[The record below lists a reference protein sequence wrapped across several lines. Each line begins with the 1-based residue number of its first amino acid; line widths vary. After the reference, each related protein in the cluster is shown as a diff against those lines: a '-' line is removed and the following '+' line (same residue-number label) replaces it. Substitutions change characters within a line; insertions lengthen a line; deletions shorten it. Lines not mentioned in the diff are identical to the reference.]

1 MKISDLQFTA
11 EMRENIWRGHSIQT
25 TTDAHRL
32 LGNERTAEQYIEQF
46 GDQEIEYDEK
56 CKYWRVPKFAESRKR
71 YIEQKQVDCERWGC
85 E

>member
-56 CKYWRVPKFAESRKR
+56 CKY
-71 YIEQKQVDCERWGC
+71 
-85 E
+85 